1 MILTLD
7 LGNSSLY
14 SIVYDLEGNKI
25 SSQRHDTLLEVNKD
39 YYAYIMKSI
48 QEDCQCEFTKIVL
61 SCVVPKLKEILLE
74 VLNEQFEC
82 DILVV
87 DTSSV
92 DLKIHLDNPLELG
105 ADFIASTY
113 AALSKFEGPSI
124 IIDMGTASKI
134 SVVDHPKVFLGG
146 IIQPGIR
153 QQAIIL
159 NQNIPHLPKI
169 PLELPKKVLGH
180 TTIEC
185 IQSGIM
191 YGALHSLIG
200 LAHEIEKEIN
210 KQCNIIFTGGY
221 VNLYDTT
228 KLNYLPDLLNDGLYL
243 IAASTL
249 STL

>member
-14 SIVYDLEGNKI
+14 SIVYDTQGNKI
-25 SSQRHDTLLEVNKD
+25 SSHRHDTLQDINKD
-39 YYAYIMKSI
+39 YYEYIFKSI
-48 QEDCQCEFTKIVL
+48 QHDCHCHFSTIVL
-61 SCVVPKLKEILLE
+61 SCVVPKLKAMILEIVDELFDSE
-74 VLNEQFEC
+74 V
-82 DILVV
+82 IVV
-87 DTSSV
+87 DTNSV
-92 DLKIHLDNPLELG
+92 DLQIHLDNPLELG
-105 ADFIASTY
+105 ADFIASAY

-134 SVVDHPKVFLGG
+134 SVVDHPNVFLGG

-169 PLELPKKVLGH
+169 QLELPKNVIGH
-180 TTIEC
+180 NTIEC

-191 YGALHSLIG
+191 HGALHSLIG
-200 LAHEIEKEIN
+200 LAHEIEKEIG
-210 KQCNIIFTGGY
+210 KECNILFTGGY

-228 KLNYLPDLLNDGLYL
+228 KLNYMPDLLNDGLYL
-243 IAASTL
+243 IAASTNR
-249 STL
+249 